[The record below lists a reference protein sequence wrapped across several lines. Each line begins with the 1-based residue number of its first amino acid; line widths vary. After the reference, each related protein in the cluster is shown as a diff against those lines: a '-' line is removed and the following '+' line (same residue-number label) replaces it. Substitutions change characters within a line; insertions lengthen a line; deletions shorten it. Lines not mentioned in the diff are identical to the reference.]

1 MAQRRSVAQAGTLQA
16 RSTAVDTEAWN
27 ARPTQRHRALR
38 EGAALGRIE
47 TMVDESIVQKLC
59 RIRVYANEDVE
70 GKRNEGKVVLV
81 IDCLASLE
89 VVVVE

>member
-1 MAQRRSVAQAGTLQA
+1 
-16 RSTAVDTEAWN
+16 
-27 ARPTQRHRALR
+27 
-38 EGAALGRIE
+38 
-47 TMVDESIVQKLC
+47 MVDESIVQKLC